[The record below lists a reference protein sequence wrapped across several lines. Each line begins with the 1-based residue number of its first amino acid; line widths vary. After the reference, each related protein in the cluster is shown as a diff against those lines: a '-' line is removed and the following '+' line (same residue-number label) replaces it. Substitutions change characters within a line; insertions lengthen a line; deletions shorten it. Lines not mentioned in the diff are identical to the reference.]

1 MFLSCFFISN
11 AMLES
16 SNLGNLISREVE
28 YLGQGRGI
36 GQLEGMVHIWSGEPT
51 IDLFEGFLL
60 NVVLTC
66 LCKRYVT
73 FDAIPILCP
82 TPLQRREGLNLI

>member
-1 MFLSCFFISN
+1 
-11 AMLES
+11 MLES

-51 IDLFEGFLL
+51 IDLF
-60 NVVLTC
+60 
-66 LCKRYVT
+66 
-73 FDAIPILCP
+73 
-82 TPLQRREGLNLI
+82 